1 MEERILIVGGG
12 IAGLWSALA
21 LAKSGRPVTIIERDP
36 PAPDGREGEN
46 AADTAF
52 TDWERRGVGHLRHS
66 HAFLARLHKHIQT
79 WHPELMRDLL
89 DAGCREIRFA
99 DSMPLAI
106 RDSYVPKPGDEELT
120 ILTSRRTTLEF
131 VMRRYA
137 QRQPGIEFIT
147 DTLVRDILTET
158 ENGRLAVTGLIVERD
173 GEREQWPADTV
184 IDAAGKNSQLI
195 DLLNEHGAGIEEK
208 SERAGILYFT
218 RHFRLHEGMAEP
230 ERNKV
235 PGAGDMGYMKYG
247 VFPAD
252 NGCFSITIA
261 VPEIEMEL
269 RKAIIRPETFDF
281 ICTQLPGVAPWT
293 AEDRSK
299 PVSKVYGMGEL
310 ISRWRYLADE
320 EGPRVLNFFPIGDSF
335 IRTNPLYGRGCT
347 FAAIEAET
355 LVHTFDRTKNPVAR
369 ATLYFNN
376 VSDALRPY
384 YKDMVA
390 QDQAAIR
397 RARNA
402 INPAYRPSLRNRVI
416 RSFAEDA
423 ITPALR
429 GDVELLRGFMRAFH
443 MLDKPSEFMRNPAN
457 VAKIMGVWARG
468 KKRNAPYYPPK
479 LGPDRQEMMAL
490 LNLPA
495 TSDWE
500 RLQDAA

>member
-21 LAKSGRPVTIIERDP
+21 LAKSGRSVTVIERDP
-36 PAPDGREGEN
+36 PAPEGEDS
-46 AADTAF
+46 ADLAF

-66 HAFLARLHKHIQT
+66 HAFLARLHKHIRE
-79 WHPELMRDLL
+79 WHPELMQDLL
-89 DAGCREIRFA
+89 AAGCREIGFV
-99 DSMPLAI
+99 DNLPLAL
-106 RDSYVPKPGDEELT
+106 RETYVPAPGDEELT

-137 QRQPGIEFIT
+137 LRQPGIEFVT
-147 DTLVRDILTET
+147 DTLVRDVLTET
-158 ENGRLAVTGLIVERD
+158 RSGRLAVTGLVIERD
-173 GEREQWPADTV
+173 GERQEWSADAV
-184 IDAAGKNSQLI
+184 IDAAGKNSQLV
-195 DLLNEHGAGIEEK
+195 DTLNERGAGIEEK
-208 SERAGILYFT
+208 TERAGILYFT
-218 RHFRLHEGMAEP
+218 RHYRLHEGMGEP

-235 PGAGDMGYMKYG
+235 PSAGDMGFMKYG

-281 ICTQLPGVAPWT
+281 ICSQLPGVAPWT
-293 AEDRSK
+293 AEDRST

-310 ISRWRYLADE
+310 ISRWRKLADDD
-320 EGPRVLNFFPIGDSF
+320 GPRVLNFFPLGDSL

-355 LVHTFDRTKNPVAR
+355 LVHAFDRTENPVAR
-369 ATLYFNN
+369 GTLYFNN
-376 VSDALRPY
+376 VRDALRPY
-384 YKDMVA
+384 YSDMVK
-390 QDQAAIR
+390 QDKAAIR

-402 INPAYRPSLRNRVI
+402 LDPDYRPNLRNRVI

-429 GDVELLRGFMRAFH
+429 GDTALLREFMRAFH
-443 MLDKPSEFMRNPAN
+443 MIDKPSEFLRNPGN
-457 VAKIMGVWARG
+457 IAKIMGVWARG
-468 KKRNAPYYPPK
+468 KKRNARHYPPK

-490 LNLPA
+490 LDLPA

-500 RLQDAA
+500 RLRDAA